1 MWRSSTNMKGV
12 SIIVKEGEG
21 EDTWELARAFAE
33 DTRSTMDTNW
43 PPRSYTCTFCKREFR
58 SAQALGGHMNVHR
71 RDRARLHHQSTVQAQ
86 AQAQARSMVTSTS
99 PTSSLFYQLANCRSS
114 TNNFEVMPSNSRCSN
129 YIGMQVNEM
138 SQGVIKVNN
147 HEERAPIEELDL
159 ELRLGHIPLPR
170 PSASHENIFEKN
182 SNVSVLNF
190 R

>member
-1 MWRSSTNMKGV
+1 
-12 SIIVKEGEG
+12 
-21 EDTWELARAFAE
+21 
-33 DTRSTMDTNW
+33 MDTNW
-43 PPRSYTCTFCKREFR
+43 PPRSYTCTFCRREFR

-71 RDRARLHHQSTVQAQ
+71 RDRARLHHQSTVQSQ
-86 AQAQARSMVTSTS
+86 AQAGSTVNNSINS
-99 PTSSLFYQLANCRSS
+99 PTSLFYQAANCRS
-114 TNNFEVMPSNSRCSN
+114 TNNFEVMLPSTSRCTN
-129 YIGMQVNEM
+129 YIGMQVNDI

-170 PSASHENIFEKN
+170 PSASHEKLFEKN